1 MQSRIATI
9 ARGMSVNDSRE
20 PEAVPAKPPQYEDR
34 RDAVVRDTLSSPNRP
49 IVCFSANDWDDIPS
63 SKFHIM
69 RHLGKSRK
77 VLYVDTIGLRRPRLS
92 SKDAKRAL
100 SKLTKA
106 ALGMRHV
113 ETNVYVCSP
122 LAIPYHDIA
131 LARWCNSYFV
141 SGQIKRYVRKLGM
154 VDPIVWSYLP
164 NAIGI
169 IEKLPYT
176 QVIYHCIDDY
186 RDFTGVPKL
195 AMDKMERKI
204 LQRADVTVVSAK
216 ALLNSK
222 GPHARKIAYVPHG
235 VNVEEFGSYL
245 SAKPDLKDINRLGK
259 PIAGLVGRIADWVDL
274 PLIMRCAKELPHWTF
289 VMVGPSNVELSS
301 FLNAPNVHFLGKKDY
316 KEVPHY
322 IQSFDVCLMPYRNI
336 ARIATANPLKMYEYL
351 ALGKPIVTVPVDEVS
366 DFAHLLTIAAPSEF
380 SAAIEKAHADDTDRK
395 RTMRIQSVSGRSWGD
410 VADSIVRLV
419 S

>member
-1 MQSRIATI
+1 MQSRMTTGS
-9 ARGMSVNDSRE
+9 RDCSVQDFQDLE
-20 PEAVPAKPPQYEDR
+20 AAPAVPPDHEDHR
-34 RDAVVRDTLSSPNRP
+34 SALVKGTVSGLNRP
-49 IVCFSANDWDDIPS
+49 IICFSANDWDDIPS

-77 VLYVDTIGLRRPRLS
+77 VLYVDTIGLRHPKLS

-100 SKLTKA
+100 GKLTRA
-106 ALGMRHV
+106 VVGLRNV
-113 ETNVYVCSP
+113 ENNVYVCSP

-131 LARWCNSYFV
+131 LANWCNSYFV
-141 SGQIKRYVRKLGM
+141 TGQIKRCVRKLGM

-176 QVIYHCIDDY
+176 HVIYHCIDDY

-195 AMDKMERKI
+195 AMDRMERKI
-204 LQRADVTVVSAK
+204 LQRANLTVVSAR

-222 GPHARKIAYVPHG
+222 GPHARKIAYIPHG
-235 VNVEEFGSYL
+235 VNLEDFRRYL
-245 SAKPDLKDINRLGK
+245 SATPDLKDIKKIRR

-274 PLIMRCAKELPHWTF
+274 PMIMRCAKELPHWSF
-289 VMVGPSNVELSS
+289 VLVGPSNVELRQYS
-301 FLNAPNVHFLGKKDY
+301 NVPNVHFLGKKDY

-351 ALGKPIVTVPVDEVS
+351 ALGKPIVTVPVDEVT

-380 SAAIEKAHADDTDRK
+380 SAAIEKAYSEDTDRK
-395 RTMRIQSVSGRSWGD
+395 RAMRIESVSGRSWGD

-419 S
+419 R